1 MTEKEEQI
9 FAIRWCYARA
19 NDYVEKSSILANP
32 MGHPLDLIV
41 NGVNIT
47 RKVLD
52 VLDSIDPSRIG
63 EIDK

>member
-1 MTEKEEQI
+1 MTEKEEQM

-19 NDYVEKSSILANP
+19 NDYVENGSILANP

-47 RKVLD
+47 RNILD
-52 VLDSIDPSRIG
+52 VLDLIDPSRI
-63 EIDK
+63 EE